1 MNPLQKEISLV
12 AYFRSRFWI
21 WFFNKMPNHA
31 SFDGIRCQALRWSG
45 FKIKNR
51 VRVFSPL
58 TISPKTRPENIEFHG
73 FLFINSG
80 ARFSAP
86 GNAKIKIGQSCL
98 VGPNVSFETVNHGLQ
113 YSSNK
118 ARGAFLGNIEL
129 EEGVWVGCNAVILQN
144 VTIGKGAVVAA
155 ASVVTKPIKSNT
167 VVGGIPAK
175 PIKNI
180 YESEQ

>member
-31 SFDGIRCQALRWSG
+31 SFDGMRCQALRWSG

-51 VRVFSPL
+51 VKIFSPL
-58 TISPKTRPENIEFHG
+58 SISPKTRPGNIELDG

-86 GNAKIKIGQSCL
+86 GNTKIKIGQSCL
-98 VGPNVSFETVNHGLQ
+98 VGPNVSFETVNHGLE
-113 YSSNK
+113 YKPNK
-118 ARGAFLGNIEL
+118 ARGAFFGDIVL
-129 EEGVWVGCNAVILQN
+129 EEGVWVGCNAVILQK
-144 VTIGKGAVVAA
+144 VTIGKGSVVAA
-155 ASVVTKPIKSNT
+155 ASVVTKSVKSHT

-175 PIKNI
+175 PIKDI